1 MNSMFNIVRSELTK
15 AFTLP
20 SVWIIM
26 VLLTAVHLLFQF
38 QSSSI
43 NQELVANLH
52 DDGTSYVD
60 GVQVIADASVF
71 TDYVAYIFNPAIFLP
86 LLGAVIAGAEFR
98 SGQFGMSVLAVPQR
112 MRLFVGKIV
121 AVALHVLILGM
132 LWIGAAKVLLHLALH
147 GWEAGWTPSAW
158 SPRFLLADARILLF
172 MVTAALFAYAITLI
186 MRKTLIGVAVAVV
199 LIMVTMTQLLSL
211 ISPAVDALALF
222 SAARNLVLTGLDV
235 AVPLTG
241 SAVQGA
247 TVLIGWAVLACAVAA
262 AAVIRRDAR

>member
-26 VLLTAVHLLFQF
+26 VLLTAVHFLFQV
-38 QSSSI
+38 QSFSI

-98 SGQFGMSVLAVPQR
+98 SGQFGMSVLAVPHR
-112 MRLFVGKIV
+112 MRLFMGKMAAV
-121 AVALHVLILGM
+121 AVHVIVLGM
-132 LWIGAAKVLLHLALH
+132 LWIGIAKVLLYLEFRT
-147 GWEAGWTPSAW
+147 WETGRVW
-158 SPRFLLADARILLF
+158 SPRFLLADIRILLF

-186 MRKTLIGVAVAVV
+186 ARKTLVGVIVSVV
-199 LIMVTMTQLLSL
+199 LIMATMTQLFSL
-211 ISPAVDALALF
+211 ISPTIDALTPF
-222 SAARNLVLTGLDV
+222 SAARNLVLAGSDV

-241 SAVQGA
+241 SYIQGA
-247 TVLIGWAVLACAVAA
+247 TVLIGWAVLTCAIA
-262 AAVIRRDAR
+262 AAVMIRRDAK

>member
-1 MNSMFNIVRSELTK
+1 MISIVRSELTK
-15 AFTLP
+15 ALTLP

-26 VLLTAVHLLFQF
+26 VILTAVDLLFQLQLF
-38 QSSSI
+38 LF
-43 NQELVANLH
+43 NQELIANLRG
-52 DDGTSYVD
+52 DGTSV
-60 GVQVIADASVF
+60 VNSVPVVADESVF
-71 TDYVAYIFNPAIFLP
+71 GDYVASIFNPAILLP
-86 LLGAVIAGAEFR
+86 LLSTVTAGAEFR
-98 SGQFGMSVLAVPQR
+98 TGQLGMSVLAVPRR
-112 MRLFVGKIV
+112 MRLLVGKIV
-121 AVALHVLILGM
+121 AVAFQILILGT

-186 MRKTLIGVAVAVV
+186 ARRTLVGVIVAVV
-199 LIMVTMTQLLSL
+199 LIMVTMTQMLTL

-222 SAARNLVLTGLDV
+222 SAARNLVLAGGDV

-247 TVLIGWAVLACAVAA
+247 AVLIGWAVLACAVAV
-262 AAVIRRDAR
+262 AVVTRRDAR

>member
-1 MNSMFNIVRSELTK
+1 MISIVRSELTK
-15 AFTLP
+15 ALTLP

-26 VLLTAVHLLFQF
+26 VILTAVDLLFQLQLF
-38 QSSSI
+38 LF
-43 NQELVANLH
+43 NQELIANLRG
-52 DDGTSYVD
+52 DGTSV
-60 GVQVIADASVF
+60 VNSVPVVADESVF
-71 TDYVAYIFNPAIFLP
+71 GDYVASIFNPAILLP
-86 LLGAVIAGAEFR
+86 LLSTVTAGAEFR
-98 SGQFGMSVLAVPQR
+98 TGQLGMSVLAVPRR
-112 MRLFVGKIV
+112 MRLLVGKIV
-121 AVALHVLILGM
+121 AVAFQILILGT

-222 SAARNLVLTGLDV
+222 SAARNLVLAGGDV

-247 TVLIGWAVLACAVAA
+247 AVLIGWAVLACAVAV
-262 AAVIRRDAR
+262 AVVTRRDAR

>member
-1 MNSMFNIVRSELTK
+1 MFNIVRSELTK

-147 GWEAGWTPSAW
+147 SWEAGRAW

-186 MRKTLIGVAVAVV
+186 ARRTLVGVIVAVV

-241 SAVQGA
+241 NAVQGA
-247 TVLIGWAVLACAVAA
+247 TVLIGWAVLACAVAV
-262 AAVIRRDAR
+262 AVVTRRDAR